1 MVPPQP
7 AIGHPLDLSQR
18 GISAGELQSVLK
30 SLPTPHQKPPKH
42 TYFNPL
48 QNNKMRGCDR
58 KKNFETEDNYKI
70 YSILVLDII
79 LVTWWEIENAS
90 K

>member
-1 MVPPQP
+1 
-7 AIGHPLDLSQR
+7 
-18 GISAGELQSVLK
+18 
-30 SLPTPHQKPPKH
+30 
-42 TYFNPL
+42 
-48 QNNKMRGCDR
+48 MRGCDR